1 MLDAKKARI
10 EELKLRFNR
19 EFEERSPEVHS
30 AGQEYLEAL
39 VGFLDTVDHGPVTD
53 PNIASVDTTGTIN
66 RTEEYAE
73 WVAQEHAR
81 VRRLMREVR

>member
-10 EELKLRFNR
+10 QELKERFDS
-19 EFEERSPEVHS
+19 EYEARSPEAHS
-30 AGQEYLEAL
+30 VGQEYLDAL
-39 VGFLDTVDHGPVTD
+39 VSFLETVDHGPVAD

-73 WVAQEHAR
+73 WVAQEHVR
-81 VRRLMREVR
+81 VRRAMREIR